1 MGGQPEMR
9 LFGLE
14 RCRLILYT
22 GADKERRNR
31 YETAQIL
38 GMGYGLLF
46 SDDYVYRLPEEIE
59 TGMHIEPVQTM
70 RKELSPGG
78 SFLMVVV
85 E

>member
-1 MGGQPEMR
+1 
-9 LFGLE
+9 
-14 RCRLILYT
+14 LYT

-46 SDDYVYRLPEEIE
+46 SDDHVYRLPEEIE

-70 RKELSPGG
+70 RKELSTGG
-78 SFLMVVV
+78 SLLVVVV

>member
-1 MGGQPEMR
+1 MR

-38 GMGYGLLF
+38 GMGYGLFDEKEVQLTSAVADGKDKGLLDLVGGLKIYPVIRVNLF
-46 SDDYVYRLPEEIE
+46 FKI
-59 TGMHIEPVQTM
+59 
-70 RKELSPGG
+70 
-78 SFLMVVV
+78 F
-85 E
+85 